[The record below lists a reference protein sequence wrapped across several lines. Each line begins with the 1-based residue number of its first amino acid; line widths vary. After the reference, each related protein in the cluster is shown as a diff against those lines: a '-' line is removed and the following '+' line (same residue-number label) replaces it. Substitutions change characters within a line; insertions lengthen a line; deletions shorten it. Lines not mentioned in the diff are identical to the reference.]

1 MNEFGWSPPYQDKR
15 SGRAHLGRQK
25 NVKNSP
31 GVRITLKSCAD
42 RNESVFVIRFLQQLL
57 HRPALKLGSLGLIPQ
72 SRSRL
77 RNERFA
83 SYLVENNR
91 KAINTDM
98 HDALLAWRRLARHA
112 FIFAAVGMIV
122 WVVFESAQAVGVF

>member
-1 MNEFGWSPPYQDKR
+1 
-15 SGRAHLGRQK
+15 
-25 NVKNSP
+25 
-31 GVRITLKSCAD
+31 LKIALIVT
-42 RNESVFVIRFLQQLL
+42 NHVFVIRFVQQLF

-72 SRSRL
+72 GHSRL

-83 SYLVENNR
+83 SYLASNNR
-91 KAINTDM
+91 KVINTDM
-98 HDALLAWRRLARHA
+98 HDALLAWRRFARQV